1 MFFKKKEKFQ
11 APQFTDQNF
20 ETEVLSS
27 DKGAL
32 IDFWAPWCG
41 PCRVMTPIVNEL
53 AEEFGDKVIIGKVN
67 VDENPNL
74 SQAFKVKSIPTL
86 VFIKNRQLI
95 ERFNGL
101 VPKPNLHEMVED
113 LINYTPEEEE

>member
-20 ETEVLSS
+20 ETEVLAS

-53 AEEFGDKVIIGKVN
+53 AEEFGDRVIIGKVN

-113 LINYTPEEEE
+113 LINYAAEEEE